1 MSPCWICGS
10 GGIREFLPARLT
22 REARAEDLKSS
33 DSRYGTTARIVE
45 CLACGFRFADP
56 LPAPDLL
63 ALYGA
68 SQDPEYSE
76 EEKGRVLTFR
86 RIVKECRGFRPAA
99 RTLLD
104 VGAGTGLLCRVAG
117 DAGLEAWGVE
127 PSGWGVRQ
135 ARAKGG
141 VRILQG
147 SLPHPELS
155 GKKFD
160 IVTLIDV
167 LEHLPNPLEL
177 LEAVGAALSP
187 GGLVVIVTPN
197 TRSLSARLLG
207 RRWWH
212 YRVAH
217 VGYFDP
223 ETLSK
228 ALARSGL
235 VPLAWRPH
243 ARSFTV
249 GYLAKRMERYLP
261 AGWLRRVL
269 ARQAILGGFFGRRM
283 VLDLHDSMACYAH
296 QPWPEET
303 RR

>member
-1 MSPCWICGS
+1 
-10 GGIREFLPARLT
+10 
-22 REARAEDLKSS
+22 
-33 DSRYGTTARIVE
+33 
-45 CLACGFRFADP
+45 
-56 LPAPDLL
+56 
-63 ALYGA
+63 
-68 SQDPEYSE
+68 
-76 EEKGRVLTFR
+76 LTFC
-86 RIVKECRGFRPAA
+86 RIVKECRSFRPEA

-117 DAGLEAWGVE
+117 EAGLEAWGVE

-135 ARAKGG
+135 AKAKG
-141 VRILQG
+141 VARILQG
-147 SLPHPELS
+147 SFPHPELS

-167 LEHLPNPLEL
+167 LEHLANPLTL
-177 LEAVGAALSP
+177 LEAVVAALNP
-187 GGLVVIVTPN
+187 GGLVAIVTPN

-217 VGYFDP
+217 VGYYDP

-228 ALARSGL
+228 ALERSGL

-261 AGWLRRVL
+261 AGWLRRAL
-269 ARQAILGGFFGRRM
+269 ERQAMGRKLFSRRI
-283 VLDLHDSMACYAH
+283 VLNLHDSIVCYAH
-296 QPWPEET
+296 HPSRQEA
-303 RR
+303 R